1 MTNTGNIENTYGNAM
16 NVAIANTY
24 AKNVLEASYL
34 PKSSIIIST
43 EYDTE
48 DIGHAA
54 MLVTDNNGN
63 AAKVSNYIIEGNGL
77 HVDQL
82 NTNVV
87 SMKIDNKTI
96 HETSNGLSIDIA
108 NFIDNSSLV
117 GNGDQMQI
125 DSQALT
131 KASDKSFGV
140 AKVDNRSVKSDNGTL
155 YVDTENLDYAGK
167 NSAGIVKGDETTV
180 NIRDGVVS
188 VNTQNLQKSSNLSH
202 GVSKVDNQYIIS
214 DNGTISIDKS
224 KLRNINVD
232 GKKMHK
238 ADNITIENNNGT
250 ILLNTNNLQKATD
263 INAGVAKIDPN
274 SLEIG
279 DNNIL
284 HVKNLDNM
292 FTYVYDYEEGMDE
305 IESRISSMR
314 TMLDSGNFVYAEPE
328 IRHLTCNQ
336 TTTAILEKPEYLEE
350 PINMETQHVY
360 VSLSAI
366 TNCRFVV
373 EVIYDN
379 NVVPNVELE
388 SINYNDEFKV
398 SGVECLEYIW
408 PSTGMKEKN
417 IVLLFNSKNFF
428 STTGP
433 KTDVTKLSIA
443 LTAYDDNTKTKR
455 VIYSI
460 IRYNSFYKEDDD
472 TNEPE
477 QQFVEYSAEYVVDE
491 KNSKWFIVKLQPDD
505 DNGFDTL
512 EYWDENISTFNPEA
526 SYVLRK
532 GSIGAKDVESTITVD
547 EIQGIFDSN
556 ADGVER
562 RALYLNGVY
571 IHRESGKSYSF
582 MKKIPVEYFDTNTQ
596 GTNGIDSLKGR
607 GVYDYPYKVDFDT
620 LYFQIRYQVDNSTKI
635 IILNNDIKE
644 YAYHGDSIEI
654 DAYLRNESNY
664 PVCFTTESGGITTWS
679 TCASKKIDFDTQI
692 QSQDREIRYIEN
704 IYLVLNNAHKI
715 LKACANESDDR
726 IIEFKDENGVYAYFD
741 ITDVEN
747 VMQRDE
753 NYTINYSRLILKHN
767 FDSLNIYGKIFL
779 YFITPIMHFDLIL
792 ENNYSDA
799 LAKLD
804 GVNDAKSATI
814 FSFGLVKYNYDARIS
829 FSVENN
835 NDYAIYN
842 KYNPKIDYTA
852 SILYQNANDEN
863 APFNVITNN
872 SEDISY
878 KMIDLYVEGNKIND
892 NTFTPKTVT
901 YIDAG
906 QVMFDYSE
914 YTVSVSYNFAY
925 GENNSKNYWETAKT
939 QSLTIPVYSDPK
951 IVMTGLNIDLS
962 NRHINLQKYDDI
974 NIAVNNVKSIGVVN
988 RNVAVVNESPIDC
1001 FASYIMFSYEFGDYV
1016 ETLDS
1021 QITLSQ
1027 YNAIDIPD
1035 VYSNNSYE
1043 LHVITL
1049 EQDDI
1054 SETWN
1059 YDSNIYNLENISEMQ
1074 IQYENPSKY
1083 VFAYVLKVGND
1094 FCHSNVISTVNYRGD
1109 APQISLEY
1117 SPYVFIDDETTTIY
1131 SYATV
1136 NNLPNYYTCNV
1147 GESYFRT
1154 GTYAKLYTDSI
1165 IQYTCSYDESI
1176 HYQTTNNISSI
1187 DDLVFNV
1194 SGTNFAND
1202 NETYLGYVND
1212 GKAFFRIGDVLINR
1226 NIDLNDYISSYV
1238 CVIKEDTNTH
1248 EIIDNSKYKLTIAQN
1263 GPEIFGFTNDL
1274 QYIENIAQ
1282 MTLVTETSPFSGIV
1296 FNSYFTNMT
1305 FVHNANNGKI
1315 FSTTGVQQYQ
1325 LFELTNIYSY
1335 MLDNT
1340 YNIPLAGDNYYSIL
1354 YKDNENYALIN
1365 TAETNDHGNFTIGS
1379 GSDEGFLS
1387 ADHYIY
1393 EARYKGE
1400 TISYSYNIPNL
1411 FGFYDSYCSIE
1422 KYNGFYIPKC
1432 EKMYDEYFTP
1442 YDFEV
1447 IAINSNENGN
1457 CLNKKITSSPTFEFK
1472 MKYKGVELA
1481 SSVTKTILSDTTT
1494 NVECQL
1500 AKTYQDENNNVRAY
1514 CYFYKSL
1521 TSAYSYVPVQM
1532 YIDNSLVSFTETNI
1546 ESGISYIALNNIND
1560 TVTLLGENKVYYGNV
1575 YTYLLNPNDMLWNLI
1590 NYNENASVQNASTYE
1605 FNLAKFDTYEYI
1617 IRPDLVPNYGMI
1629 TYDIGNFF
1637 YDLEDSTETNSSSF

>member
-16 NVAIANTY
+16 NVAVANTY

-63 AAKVSNYIIEGNGL
+63 AAKVSNYIIEGSGL
-77 HVDQL
+77 HADQL

-87 SMKIDNKTI
+87 SMRVDNKTI
-96 HETSNGLSIDIA
+96 HETSNGLSIDIS

-180 NIRDGVVS
+180 NIHDGVIS
-188 VNTQNLQKSSNLSH
+188 VNTQNLQKTSNLSY

-224 KLRNINVD
+224 KLSNINVD

-238 ADNITIENNNGT
+238 ADNVTIENNNGT
-250 ILLNTNNLQKATD
+250 ILLKTNNLQKATD
-263 INAGVAKIDPN
+263 TAAGVAKIDPN

-350 PINMETQHVY
+350 PINMEIQHVY

-398 SGVECLEYIW
+398 SGVECLKYVW

-477 QQFVEYSAEYVVDE
+477 QQFIEYSAEYVVDE

-505 DNGFDTL
+505 DSGFDTL
-512 EYWDENISTFNPEA
+512 EYWDENVSTFNPEA
-526 SYVLRK
+526 SYVLRN
-532 GSIGAKDVESTITVD
+532 GSIGAGDADSTITVD
-547 EIQGIFDSN
+547 EIQGIFDAN

-582 MKKIPVEYFDTNTQ
+582 MKKVPVEYFDTNTQ

-635 IILNNDIKE
+635 IILNSDAKE
-644 YAYHGDSIEI
+644 YAYHGNSFEI
-654 DAYLRNESNY
+654 DAYLRNENNY
-664 PVCFTTESGGITTWS
+664 PVCFTTEAGGVTTWS
-679 TCASKKIDFDTQI
+679 TCPSKKIDFDTQI
-692 QSQDREIRYIEN
+692 QSQDGEIRYIEN
-704 IYLVLNNAHKI
+704 IYLVLKNAHKI
-715 LKACANESDDR
+715 LKACTNGNDDR

-741 ITDVEN
+741 ITDIEN
-747 VMQRDE
+747 VMQRDAD
-753 NYTINYSRLILKHN
+753 YTINYSKLFLKHN
-767 FDSLNIYGKIFL
+767 FDSLNIYGEILL

-792 ENNYSDA
+792 ENNYFDA
-799 LAKLD
+799 LSKLD
-804 GVNDAKSATI
+804 DVNDAKSATI

-835 NDYAIYN
+835 NNYAIYN
-842 KYNPKIDYTA
+842 KYNPKINYTA

-863 APFNVITNN
+863 AQFNIITNN
-872 SEDISY
+872 SADISY

-901 YIDAG
+901 YLDAN
-906 QVMFDYSE
+906 QVMFDNSE

-925 GENNSKNYWETAKT
+925 GEDNSKNYWETAKT

-951 IVMTGLNIDLS
+951 IVMTGLNIDFS
-962 NRHINLQKYDDI
+962 DRHIKLQKNDDI
-974 NIAVNNVKSIGVVN
+974 NIAVNNVGSIGIEN
-988 RNVAVVNESPIDC
+988 RSTAVVSESPTNL
-1001 FASYIMFSYEFGDYV
+1001 FANYIMFSYEFGDYV

-1021 QITLSQ
+1021 PITLSQ
-1027 YNAIDIPD
+1027 YNVIDIPD
-1035 VYSNNSYE
+1035 IYLNNSYE
-1043 LHVITL
+1043 LHVITF
-1049 EQDDI
+1049 EKDET

-1059 YDSNIYNLENISEMQ
+1059 YDSNIYNLENIYNMQ
-1074 IQYENPSKY
+1074 IPYTNPPKY

-1094 FCHSNVISTVNYRGD
+1094 FCYSNVVSTVNYRGD

-1117 SPYVFIDDETTTIY
+1117 SPYVFIDGATIY

-1154 GTYAKLYTDSI
+1154 GTYVKMYDGSTID
-1165 IQYTCSYDESI
+1165 YTCSYDESMQ
-1176 HYQTTNNISSI
+1176 YQITNNVTQI
-1187 DDLVFNV
+1187 DNLIFNV
-1194 SGTNFAND
+1194 SGTNFNND
-1202 NETYLGYVND
+1202 AYLGYISN
-1212 GKAFFRIGDVLINR
+1212 GKAFFRIGDVIENTAG
-1226 NIDLNDYISSYV
+1226 DLNDYISSYV
-1238 CVIKEDTNTH
+1238 CVIKENLNTH
-1248 EIIDNSKYKLTIAQN
+1248 EIIDNSQYKLTIEQN
-1263 GPEIFGFTNDL
+1263 GEEIFGFTNDL
-1274 QYIENIAQ
+1274 LYDENIVQ
-1282 MTLVTETSPFSGIV
+1282 MTLVTETSPFAGTV

-1305 FVHNANNGKI
+1305 YITGAKM
-1315 FSTTGVQQYQ
+1315 FSTNNVQQYQ

-1340 YNIPLAGDNYYSIL
+1340 YNIPVAGDNYYSIL
-1354 YKDNENYALIN
+1354 YKDDGNYALIN
-1365 TAETNDHGNFTIGS
+1365 TAVLNGYGNFTIGS
-1379 GSDEGFLS
+1379 GSDEQFMS

-1422 KYNGFYIPKC
+1422 NYNGFNIPKC
-1432 EKMYDEYFTP
+1432 EKIYDNYFTP

-1447 IAINSNENGN
+1447 IAANSNENGN
-1457 CLNKKITSSPTFEFK
+1457 CLNKKITSPTFEFK
-1472 MKYKGVELA
+1472 LKYKGAELA
-1481 SSVTKTILSDTTT
+1481 SSVTKIAISTAIDSNHHLIR
-1494 NVECQL
+1494 
-1500 AKTYQDENNNVRAY
+1500 AYKDENNNVRAY
-1514 CYFYKSL
+1514 CYFSESS
-1521 TSAYSYVPVQM
+1521 TSAYAYSPVQM
-1532 YIDNSLVSFTETNI
+1532 YIDNSLISFCEINI
-1546 ESGISYIALNNIND
+1546 EPGISYIALDDIND
-1560 TVTLLGENKVYYGNV
+1560 TITLLGDNKAYYGNV
-1575 YTYLLNPNDMLWNLI
+1575 YTYLLNPSDMLWNLTY
-1590 NYNENASVQNASTYE
+1590 YNENTNTPVYE
-1605 FNLAKFDTYEYI
+1605 FNLAKFDTYEYNI
-1617 IRPDLVPNYGMI
+1617 WPDLVPNYGII
-1629 TYDIGNFF
+1629 TYDIANFF
-1637 YDLEDSTETNSSSF
+1637 YNLEDSTETNSSSF